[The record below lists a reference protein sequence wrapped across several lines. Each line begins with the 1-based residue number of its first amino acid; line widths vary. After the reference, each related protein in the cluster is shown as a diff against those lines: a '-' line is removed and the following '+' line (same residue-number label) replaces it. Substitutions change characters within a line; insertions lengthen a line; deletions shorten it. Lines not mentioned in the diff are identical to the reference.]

1 MTLLHPWFLLVCL
14 LAAWPLMADRLRSR
28 GAGSHLPGA
37 WQRLVSREMR
47 GIVAGQVRVTHDRL
61 GALTTGALWLVLG
74 LALAGP
80 VVQTEP
86 SAAVSNLAGRVV
98 VVDLSDADG
107 GAAVRSMARTVAAG
121 QTGLPM
127 ALVAATGDAFDVVP
141 FTTDLQHFERY
152 LAVLEPALMPVGG
165 HEPHR
170 AIAHAEAMLVR
181 AGMIAGQVVLITSA
195 TAVPS
200 RKLARDRWLRAIVH
214 VSPGGQPPPAIRAL
228 AEETNAT
235 LVMAAESPTLDR
247 QLAQTVSGLV
257 DGSPDL
263 SGQMPLQPWLAGLA
277 GIFWLLLFRRS
288 A

>member
-14 LAAWPLMADRLRSR
+14 LAAWPVLADRLRSGGTR
-28 GAGSHLPGA
+28 LNLPGS
-37 WQRLVSREMR
+37 WQRLVSPEMR
-47 GIVAGQVRVTHDRL
+47 TIVAGQVRVTHDRL
-61 GALTTGALWLVLG
+61 ATLTTAALWLVLG

-80 VVQTEP
+80 VLQAEP

-107 GAAVRSMARTVAAG
+107 AAAVRSMATSVAAG
-121 QTGLPM
+121 QTGIPV

-170 AIAHAEAMLVR
+170 AFAHAEAMLVR
-181 AGMIAGQVVLITSA
+181 AGMIAGQVVLVTSA

-214 VSPGGQPPPAIRAL
+214 VTPGSQPPPAIRAL
-228 AEETNAT
+228 ADETNAT
-235 LVMAAESPTLDR
+235 LVMATDSATLDR
-247 QLAQTVSGLV
+247 QLAQTVSSLV
-257 DGSPDL
+257 DGSPEF
-263 SGQMPLQPWLAGLA
+263 SGQTPLRPWLVGLAGLL
-277 GIFWLLLFRRS
+277 WLLLFRRP